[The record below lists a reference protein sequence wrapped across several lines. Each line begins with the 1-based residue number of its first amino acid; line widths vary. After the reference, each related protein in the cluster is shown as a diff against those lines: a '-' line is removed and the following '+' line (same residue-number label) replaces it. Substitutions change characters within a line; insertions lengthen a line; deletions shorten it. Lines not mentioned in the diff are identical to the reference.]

1 MLKTLIFTF
10 LFALHPVH
18 VSLMSVE
25 YDEGSES
32 FRVFIK
38 VFFDDFLADAGLIEI
53 TEVPDIDISDYDKPD
68 NEFTEEYFNKRVLI
82 SVNGRQVNGRLTEAE
97 LSDGEL
103 NVNMLFDAGRKIND
117 LTIQSRI
124 MTDIFNDQANM
135 VIVKVNDFE
144 EGVKLTPQKTEQT
157 FKIK

>member
-10 LFALHPVH
+10 LFTLHPVH

-25 YDEGSES
+25 YDEGTES
-32 FRVFIK
+32 FRIFIK
-38 VFFDDFLADAGLIEI
+38 VFFDDFLADAGIIEI
-53 TEVPDIDISDYDKPD
+53 TEVPDINIADYDKPD
-68 NEFTEEYFNKRVLI
+68 NKFTEEYFNDRVLI
-82 SVNGRQVNGRLTEAE
+82 SVNGRQVKGRLTETE

-103 NVNMLFDAGRKIND
+103 NVKMLFDAGRKISD
-117 LTIQSRI
+117 LTIRNQI